1 MWQNYPAHSQHASL
15 SAPAL
20 ALAPASEFRNLSK
33 MHFKCPVKD
42 RFEPTGQMILHAISA
57 NEAYANYLLV
67 EPVYDIMLAAAHQT
81 TLKLYGGPCGVSV
94 LRDSLGAQ
102 PAPAHGE
109 R

>member
-1 MWQNYPAHSQHASL
+1 MWQNYPPHSQHASL
-15 SAPAL
+15 TAP
-20 ALAPASEFRNLSK
+20 ALAPASEFRSLSK
-33 MHFKCPVKD
+33 MHFKCPVND
-42 RFEPTGQMILHAISA
+42 RFEPSGQMILHAISA

-81 TLKLYGGPCGVSV
+81 TLKLYGVPCGVSV